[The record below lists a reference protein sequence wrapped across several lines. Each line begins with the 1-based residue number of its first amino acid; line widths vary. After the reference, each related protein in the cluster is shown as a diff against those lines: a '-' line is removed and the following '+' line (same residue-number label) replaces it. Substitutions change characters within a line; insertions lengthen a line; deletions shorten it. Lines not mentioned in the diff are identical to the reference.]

1 MSQNNTE
8 LSSNLTALEYLM
20 SSISGSLLSQIVFY
34 MYPIISFWIVIANCL
49 TLFVY
54 AKFKLLHKKRNVM
67 LISLSAVD
75 LFTGLTQILPK
86 LIARLMGADKSFTI
100 CMAAT
105 ALQIMP
111 AWASILHLV
120 SIAIERHI
128 AITKPLMYHVIV
140 TPTRLAIVVCINI
153 SVAAFLALMPL
164 AWPWEEFPE
173 LCMSIL
179 WYPKTYSYTL
189 LILPMAGALVS
200 IILLYLH
207 IYTIARKQ
215 ERAIAASDPNRTG
228 YGESGSQK
236 ESRATQVFIF
246 ICGIALVCYVPFWI
260 GMVLLLALPN
270 NFLVIYIYYITLMCL
285 HLNSGM
291 NFLVYTFRN
300 SEFRT
305 RIKMLFRRS
314 DEIQSVVSTS

>member
-1 MSQNNTE
+1 MLLNNTV
-8 LSSNLTALEYLM
+8 LNLALLGRVTDTNQTALEYLM
-20 SSISGSLLSQIVFY
+20 SSISGSILSQTVFY
-34 MYPIISFWIVIANCL
+34 LYPIICVWIVIANSL

-54 AKFKLLHKKRNVM
+54 AKFKRLQTKRNVM

-86 LIARLMGADKSFTI
+86 LIARLMGADKSFAI
-100 CMAAT
+100 CMAAS

-111 AWASILHLV
+111 AWASIFHLV

-128 AITKPLMYHVIV
+128 AITKPLRYHLFV
-140 TPTRLAIVVCINI
+140 TPTRLAIVVCTNVG
-153 SVAAFLALMPL
+153 VAAFFALMPL

-179 WYPKTYSYTL
+179 WYPYTYSY
-189 LILPMAGALVS
+189 IFIIVPMAGALVL

-215 ERAIAASDPNRTG
+215 EKAIGASVQNNAG

-236 ESRATQVFIF
+236 ESRATQVFIS
-246 ICGIALVCYVPFWI
+246 ICGIALVSYVPFWVAL
-260 GMVLLLALPN
+260 VLMLALPN
-270 NFLVIYIYYITLMCL
+270 DIRVVYIYYIHYFNMSSLKFWNKFSCIYI
-285 HLNSGM
+285 S
-291 NFLVYTFRN
+291 
-300 SEFRT
+300 
-305 RIKMLFRRS
+305 
-314 DEIQSVVSTS
+314 